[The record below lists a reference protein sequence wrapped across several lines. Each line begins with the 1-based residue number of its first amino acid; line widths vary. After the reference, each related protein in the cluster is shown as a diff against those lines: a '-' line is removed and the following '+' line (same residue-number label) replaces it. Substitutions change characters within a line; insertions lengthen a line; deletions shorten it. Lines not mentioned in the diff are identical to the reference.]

1 MYKISLDKKLIL
13 AFGSIIL
20 MICAMVIFAGFQLN
34 RLSVLSIGIETKW
47 LPGIVKTSELKENLN
62 LIKMQQLEVVS
73 TADPEQM
80 KLAEDKLL
88 EASGAFQ
95 IYLKTFEDLIDS
107 DETQVLYDQT
117 IERWDKISQ
126 LSDQMIDFAKK
137 AQLKEGR
144 ELYVKESI
152 PLFAESYND
161 LQELSNILY
170 SGGID
175 ATQSSSA
182 EFKKTQLIMT
192 ILSIL
197 SVLLA
202 LGIAFS
208 IYNNLTKL
216 MYSVLSDLEGC
227 STQSSSYA
235 QRLTDTS
242 RELSN
247 SAALSASSLTETAS
261 AVEQITSMIE
271 TTSNNAD
278 QSKDKS
284 SESQQSVVAAQT
296 AAKQLNA
303 DMGSLEH
310 SMSSLDQQILKVM
323 DSFND
328 IVNYMKSIDQKTILI
343 NDIVFQ
349 TKLLSF
355 NASVEAARAGEFGKG
370 FAVVAEEV
378 GNLAQMSG
386 RVSNEINT
394 IVRESL
400 DKVTNI
406 VQNSQSQFE
415 VLLNENRNLVQQ
427 GVITASEFDKIFESV
442 VLNVHDVAN
451 KINEISTATSEQAKG
466 IREISQALVQLEEST
481 QKNATSAD
489 NVANSAQKI
498 NDQVD
503 LLASISQKVQTVIS
517 GSKSVPQD
525 SEKSISRL
533 KSNLSLKNAS

>member
-20 MICAMVIFAGFQLN
+20 MICAVVIFAGFQLN

>member
-1 MYKISLDKKLIL
+1 
-13 AFGSIIL
+13 
-20 MICAMVIFAGFQLN
+20 
-34 RLSVLSIGIETKW
+34 
-47 LPGIVKTSELKENLN
+47 
-62 LIKMQQLEVVS
+62 
-73 TADPEQM
+73 
-80 KLAEDKLL
+80 
-88 EASGAFQ
+88 
-95 IYLKTFEDLIDS
+95 
-107 DETQVLYDQT
+107 
-117 IERWDKISQ
+117 
-126 LSDQMIDFAKK
+126 
-137 AQLKEGR
+137 
-144 ELYVKESI
+144 
-152 PLFAESYND
+152 
-161 LQELSNILY
+161 
-170 SGGID
+170 
-175 ATQSSSA
+175 
-182 EFKKTQLIMT
+182 
-192 ILSIL
+192 
-197 SVLLA
+197 
-202 LGIAFS
+202 
-208 IYNNLTKL
+208 
-216 MYSVLSDLEGC
+216 
-227 STQSSSYA
+227 
-235 QRLTDTS
+235 
-242 RELSN
+242 
-247 SAALSASSLTETAS
+247 
-261 AVEQITSMIE
+261 
-271 TTSNNAD
+271 
-278 QSKDKS
+278 
-284 SESQQSVVAAQT
+284 
-296 AAKQLNA
+296 
-303 DMGSLEH
+303 
-310 SMSSLDQQILKVM
+310 
-323 DSFND
+323 
-328 IVNYMKSIDQKTILI
+328 LI

>member
-1 MYKISLDKKLIL
+1 
-13 AFGSIIL
+13 
-20 MICAMVIFAGFQLN
+20 
-34 RLSVLSIGIETKW
+34 
-47 LPGIVKTSELKENLN
+47 
-62 LIKMQQLEVVS
+62 
-73 TADPEQM
+73 
-80 KLAEDKLL
+80 
-88 EASGAFQ
+88 
-95 IYLKTFEDLIDS
+95 
-107 DETQVLYDQT
+107 
-117 IERWDKISQ
+117 
-126 LSDQMIDFAKK
+126 
-137 AQLKEGR
+137 
-144 ELYVKESI
+144 
-152 PLFAESYND
+152 
-161 LQELSNILY
+161 
-170 SGGID
+170 
-175 ATQSSSA
+175 
-182 EFKKTQLIMT
+182 MT